1 MGRADM
7 SAQSV
12 LEFFEYEGFA
22 TYVLD
27 HFTTIDPLARK
38 ELLKADV
45 QFMEIF
51 MAYVAEYDL
60 YTGNKDELEAG
71 TDAFDAAFEIAF
83 ALNPDGTIDDA
94 DICRKTIQTFGLMY
108 VAGKFDKTLVVESLT
123 EDTDNLDTLLDS
135 EEFKKPISDKEIENI
150 KAKYESIEED
160 VAPGAESV
168 MMMRNIVDTWESVE
182 DLDDETFNKLTENYL
197 TEVYSNVKSFEATGC
212 DLKDNKL
219 VVEGTITFK
228 SGKTKPTT
236 FVYEAKETSDKKV
249 ILEGLNE
256 DFTSE
261 KAFTLNCKVDTENCL
276 IVESLNYKYTIND
289 TLVEGLLK

>member
-1 MGRADM
+1 MYGKG
-7 SAQSV
+7 
-12 LEFFEYEGFA
+12 EF
-22 TYVLD
+22 
-27 HFTTIDPLARK
+27 DPAIVD
-38 ELLKADV
+38 AS
-45 QFMEIF
+45 IS
-51 MAYVAEYDL
+51 
-60 YTGNKDELEAG
+60 EA
-71 TDAFDAAFEIAF
+71 
-83 ALNPDGTIDDA
+83 
-94 DICRKTIQTFGLMY
+94 
-108 VAGKFDKTLVVESLT
+108 LT
-123 EDTDNLDTLLDS
+123 EATDDNLDILLDTFAKEKPVS
-135 EEFKKPISDKEIENI
+135 EAEITKI
-150 KAKYESIEED
+150 KAKYEGLEEE

-197 TEVYSNVKSFEATGC
+197 TEVYSNVKSFKATSC

-236 FVYEAKETSDKKV
+236 FVYEAKKTSDKKV

>member
-1 MGRADM
+1 
-7 SAQSV
+7 
-12 LEFFEYEGFA
+12 
-22 TYVLD
+22 
-27 HFTTIDPLARK
+27 
-38 ELLKADV
+38 
-45 QFMEIF
+45 
-51 MAYVAEYDL
+51 
-60 YTGNKDELEAG
+60 
-71 TDAFDAAFEIAF
+71 
-83 ALNPDGTIDDA
+83 
-94 DICRKTIQTFGLMY
+94 MY
-108 VAGKFDKTLVVESLT
+108 VAGKFDKALVVESLT
-123 EDTDNLDTLLDS
+123 EATDDNLDILLDTFAKEKPVS
-135 EEFKKPISDKEIENI
+135 EAEITKI
-150 KAKYESIEED
+150 KAKYEGLEEE

-197 TEVYSNVKSFEATGC
+197 TEVYSNVKSFKATSC

-236 FVYEAKETSDKKV
+236 FVYEAKKTSDKKV

-261 KAFTLNCKVDTENCL
+261 KAFTLNCNIDTANCL